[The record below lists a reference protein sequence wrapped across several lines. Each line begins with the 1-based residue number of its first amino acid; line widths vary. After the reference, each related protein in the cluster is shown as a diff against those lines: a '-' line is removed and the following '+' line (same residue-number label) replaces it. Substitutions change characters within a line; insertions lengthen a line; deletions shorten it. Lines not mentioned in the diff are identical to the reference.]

1 MKAGGS
7 THNPDDFTLY
17 ITEPA
22 AYAKLVL
29 SPVQFWQ
36 LHEAVLAHAK
46 MLREQ
51 RLPIPAEAVTDLGD
65 E

>member
-7 THNPDDFTLY
+7 LHNPEDFVLY
-17 ITEPA
+17 LTEPA
-22 AYAKLVL
+22 AYAKIVL

-51 RLPIPAEAVTDLGD
+51 RLPIPAEAVT
-65 E
+65 EVE